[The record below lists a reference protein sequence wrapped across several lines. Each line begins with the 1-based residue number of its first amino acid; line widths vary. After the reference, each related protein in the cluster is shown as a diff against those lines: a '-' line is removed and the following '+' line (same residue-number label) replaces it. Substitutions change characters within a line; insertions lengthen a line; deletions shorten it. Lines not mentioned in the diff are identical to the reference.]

1 MYKSVQSVQLPCSV
15 SCDNYH
21 PSDLDNFLP
30 WACAEM
36 GAGLKP
42 VIVTRIELSKWPY
55 LIQINI
61 KYTKNKGILFSL
73 KRQLP
78 YYE

>member
-15 SCDNYH
+15 ICDNYH

-42 VIVTRIELSKWPY
+42 VIVTRIELSKCP
-55 LIQINI
+55 I
-61 KYTKNKGILFSL
+61 
-73 KRQLP
+73 
-78 YYE
+78 